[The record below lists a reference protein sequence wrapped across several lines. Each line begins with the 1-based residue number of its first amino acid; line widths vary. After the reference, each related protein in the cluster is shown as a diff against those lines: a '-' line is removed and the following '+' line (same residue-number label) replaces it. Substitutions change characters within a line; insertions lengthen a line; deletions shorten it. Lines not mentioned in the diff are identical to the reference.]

1 MNYIKKVILCCF
13 YGFIICLVSLCLYTF
28 LMVDVCGKKYAN
40 IFGYTYFVVSSG
52 SMSGSIE
59 VNDIVIIKIN
69 GNYKKNDIV
78 TYYDKNGNFITH
90 RFVKE
95 LNGKIVTKGDMNNTV
110 DDPIDK
116 KQIVG
121 KVNLVI
127 SPRFVFKLLAIILI
141 LGIIFIL
148 FNFDK
153 FFKKYEKKE
162 EPNKKVKG
170 KLVPSTGETIKIPIG
185 EIQKLENEEEI
196 ELLTT
201 DEVSIEIEKKN
212 AKEKKFL
219 KQTIKLL
226 KLKHDG
232 IIQSRIT
239 KEWAEKYCFV
249 YKLAYITKIG
259 DRYELDNLLLKT
271 KFKVE
276 EYDPEKEGLYDNL
289 LDKLYDMPV
298 YVFLQILTFAVL
310 YNDLEFF
317 DGIYKLL
324 KYKIRLDKD
333 NEFTC
338 IGNNNQVVNKKLND
352 LLDFMKQ
359 ISNKFDNK
367 NVLKLEKLEEFLKL
381 KKYINE

>member
-1 MNYIKKVILCCF
+1 MKYIKKVILCCF

-28 LMVDVCGKKYAN
+28 LMVDVFGKKYAN

-338 IGNNNQVVNKKLND
+338 IGNNNQVVNKNLND